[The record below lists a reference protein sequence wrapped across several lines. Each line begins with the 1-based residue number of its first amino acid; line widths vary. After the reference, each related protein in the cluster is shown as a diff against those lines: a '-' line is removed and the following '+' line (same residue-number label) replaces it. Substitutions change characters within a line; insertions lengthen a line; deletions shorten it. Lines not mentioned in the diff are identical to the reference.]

1 MKLTSNIYT
10 WLLGASLT
18 SVASLAAA
26 QSDPGTFAETAE
38 EQLTDDTTTIPE
50 GMGAVLVPSL
60 TTSEAEPTVML
71 MLGGDRVASGRT
83 GQRIIVPAGTYEV
96 VIGQGALSE
105 RARTTI
111 NVEEGLTATPTA
123 FFGAV
128 RVQLINDKGRPLSD
142 TYVLKSQDRGTV
154 YGPVTMSAE
163 ADALKAATWILPAGR
178 YVLALGSDPS
188 SSTDSHAFVVS
199 PGSVMRYRLVV
210 DGGDVIRTEL
220 ADEDY
225 VYVPTMWRF
234 RWTVGGTASLDSR
247 NTQLTHEGRE
257 YILASL
263 FSRMQA
269 GLDTGPHL
277 ALVNFDVDQSFVAL
291 DSDFGADI
299 PFRTLNNEA
308 ALELIYTYRA
318 ARIIGPYARATAR
331 TSFFENHF
339 LPDGDID
346 IDTRDEA
353 GNVIAQTEASQ
364 GDRVRLFKAFGPTVL
379 QQGVGL
385 SVTPVDNEIIDIG
398 VRAGGAAR
406 QAFYR
411 KGRYIE
417 GRDGDTLNLIQ
428 VDDRKEFGGEG
439 TAYLGLRITRTFSI
453 SSEFDSF
460 FPHKVF
466 TGDQKR
472 FPFRWESTAALRL
485 GRYATAA
492 YTFQLRRDEVVVK
505 ELQMTHGLGVT
516 LQASIF

>member
-1 MKLTSNIYT
+1 MNLTSHT
-10 WLLGASLT
+10 AAWLVAASIAST
-18 SVASLAAA
+18 TFVASAQ
-26 QSDPGTFAETAE
+26 QSDAFAETVE
-38 EQLTDDTTTIPE
+38 EQLTDDATTIPA
-50 GMGAVLVPSL
+50 GMGALLVPSL
-60 TTSEAEPTVML
+60 TTPEAEPTVIVL
-71 MLGGDRVASGRT
+71 LDGERVASGRT
-83 GQRIIVPAGTYEV
+83 GERIIVPAGKYTV
-96 VIGQGALSE
+96 VVGQGALSE
-105 RARTTI
+105 RARATVV
-111 NVEEGLTATPTA
+111 VEEGITATPRA

-128 RVQLINDKGRPLSD
+128 RVQLVDDKGRPAAD

-154 YGPVTMSAE
+154 YGPVAMSSGD
-163 ADALKAATWILPAGR
+163 DAPKAATWILPPGR
-178 YVLALGSDPS
+178 YVLALGSDPQAGS
-188 SSTDSHAFVVS
+188 GSHAFVV
-199 PGSVMRYRLVV
+199 PVAGVLRYRMVL
-210 DGGDVIRTEL
+210 DGGDVVRTEL

-225 VYVPTMWRF
+225 VYVPSMWRF

-257 YILASL
+257 YLLVSL

-269 GLDTGPHL
+269 GIDKGPHL
-277 ALVNFDVDQSFVAL
+277 ALVNFDVDQSFVGL

-308 ALELIYTYRA
+308 SLELIYTYRA
-318 ARIIGPYARATAR
+318 ARVVGPYARSIAR
-331 TSFFENHF
+331 TSFFENHYF
-339 LPDGDID
+339 PDTDID

-353 GNVIAQTEASQ
+353 GNVVARTQAGL

-385 SVTPVDNEIIDIG
+385 SVSPVDNDIIDIG

-417 GRDGDTLNLIQ
+417 GRDGDTLNLVE

-439 TAYLGLRITRTFSI
+439 TAHIALRVTRTFSL
-453 SSEFDSF
+453 STEFDSF
-460 FPHKVF
+460 FPHEIF

-516 LQASIF
+516 LQASLF